1 METAN
6 YRKFN
11 DRQLNSSKYHKLD
24 GTNIR
29 AKLKVDLQAQMVFDD
44 IDVNTEP
51 SRAHPTPY
59 FENIY
64 DYQSVLDKH
73 ATGALQSSF
82 LDEDASV
89 LVYRSG
95 ANNISDMKG
104 YINAGK
110 ALGVCA
116 LEVSANAK
124 ALLCEYV
131 KAGGQCMVDSG
142 AFRLFNARMRGKICE
157 DLDFDKILTVYEE
170 IVNQAGGGDITIVAP
185 DIVGDQEASFLLL
198 VQFQD
203 KIRRLAKL
211 DAKVMVPLQRG
222 ALTINDYYEKV
233 VNLLGKDFVWGIPSN
248 AKSLSKTEIL
258 DFVSEF
264 KPSAVHFLGCS
275 ENHIM
280 HQAMTKSP
288 NTRFSSDATRLRAQ
302 IGKNRL
308 LTEMQNQLT
317 DESLMV
323 ALHGSPLPN
332 VDVGSEFDE
341 TEILGNLSQILGEYS
356 DKELAR
362 FAIALNTTSMAIKQ
376 AIVIGSDTLWD
387 HLENTNYGY
396 ATHTVCSY
404 FQEICR
410 KHLSKLFR
418 THAVKTLAMMDVI

>member
-29 AKLKVDLQAQMVFDD
+29 AKLKVDLQAQMVFED

-51 SRAHPTPY
+51 SRVHPAHY

-95 ANNISDMKG
+95 ANNISDMRG
-104 YINAGK
+104 YIDAGK
-110 ALGVCA
+110 AIGVCA

-124 ALLCEYV
+124 TLLCEYV

-142 AFRLFNARMRGKICE
+142 AFRLFNARMRGKACE
-157 DLDFDKILTVYEE
+157 ELNFDKILNVYEE
-170 IVNQAGGGDITIVAP
+170 IINQACGGDITVVAP
-185 DIVGDQEASFLLL
+185 DIVGDQDASYLLL
-198 VQFQD
+198 VKFQD

-211 DAKVMVPLQRG
+211 DANVMVPLQRG

-233 VNLLGKDFVWGIPSN
+233 VNLLGKDFVWGIPFN
-248 AKSLSKTEIL
+248 AKALSETDIL

-264 KPSAVHFLGCS
+264 KPSSVHFLGCS
-275 ENHIM
+275 ENYIIHK
-280 HQAMTKSP
+280 AMAKSP

-308 LTEMQNQLT
+308 LTEMQSQLT
-317 DESLMV
+317 DENVQV
-323 ALHGSPLPN
+323 ALHGGN
-332 VDVGSEFDE
+332 IHEIGTGSEFDE
-341 TEILGNLSQILGEYS
+341 TEVLCNLANILESFSKN
-356 DKELAR
+356 ELIK
-362 FAIALNTTSMAIKQ
+362 FACALNTNSKAIRE
-376 AIVIGSDTLWD
+376 AIQCENLWS
-387 HLENTNYGY
+387 HLEAANHGY
-396 ATHTVCSY
+396 ATYYVGG
-404 FQEICR
+404 FFENIAR
-410 KHLSKLFR
+410 KQLSKRFR
-418 THAVKTLAMMDVI
+418 THAVKTLAMIDVI